1 MADIEAVL
9 EQHTAALLQIPGVLG
24 VGLGVTDSMT
34 SVVVLVSKL
43 TPELEYLVLEMT
55 APAPV
60 QLQAVGGIQ
69 AANDS

>member
-43 TPELEYLVLEMT
+43 TPELEYLVLKMI